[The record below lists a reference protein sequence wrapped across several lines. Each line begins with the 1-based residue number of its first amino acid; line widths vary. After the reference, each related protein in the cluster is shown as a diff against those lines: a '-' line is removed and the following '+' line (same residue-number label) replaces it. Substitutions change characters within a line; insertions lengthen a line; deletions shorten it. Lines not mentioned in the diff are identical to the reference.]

1 MSALSESGDHLS
13 RAGRS
18 PHPLPSAAAFSTMD
32 GDLDLETITDAIDA
46 GRPLTEILDLVV
58 DRAELLLDAAETF
71 ILLRDGDLLVGA
83 AQRGLTGPAH
93 EIRIPLGESIEGQVA
108 VRRRPLIMT
117 DPLHNPRFR
126 NLPQRSTAIAA
137 IIALPLQARGK
148 VLGVLSAATVAPT
161 DFDETLVLLLVLAD
175 LASLAIETSRST
187 AREARQTRLVDLLR
201 YVSNVDFES
210 DLKATLGPVATRIAE
225 VMGSEK
231 VDIMFLDPE
240 RSAFVSLGVSQTPL
254 GHKQK
259 ELGLD
264 IVPAQAATL
273 LAQVYRTGE
282 SVLVPDSLRDDRV
295 YRPFIEQLG
304 VRTLMY
310 SPVEVGGERRAILAS
325 TSTQPDAFG
334 ESDLA
339 VHDLIARRLS
349 LALQHLELTEDLSR
363 LEAERLARLERDN
376 HLDLLAHDVRN
387 PLAAIKGYAQLA
399 HRRLRMGDV
408 AYVERALGLI
418 NERADQLNRMMNDM
432 LDVTRMAAGTFT
444 IQRQTLD
451 LVALLRDEIEAAR
464 VTTSRHAIRLDAP
477 AELPVW
483 GDPLRLA
490 EVVQN
495 LLSNAIRYSPQGGPI
510 QIAAGIVEGAVQMS
524 VCDAGMGIAPED
536 LPRVFDRAYRGRGE
550 QIGGGHG
557 LGLYIS
563 REIVRL
569 HGGRIWAESA
579 SGQGACFYVVLP
591 VGDAPGSLGL

>member
-1 MSALSESGDHLS
+1 MSPLSESSDHPS
-13 RAGRS
+13 SAGRS
-18 PHPLPSAAAFSTMD
+18 AYPLPSMAAFSTMD

-46 GRPLTEILDLVV
+46 GRPLAEILDLVV
-58 DRAELLLDAAETF
+58 DRAQWLLDAAETF
-71 ILLRDGDLLVGA
+71 ILLREGDLLVGA

-93 EIRIPLGESIEGQVA
+93 EIRVPVGESIEGQVA
-108 VRRRPLIMT
+108 ARRRPLIMA
-117 DPLHNPRFR
+117 DPLHDPRFR
-126 NLPQRSTAIAA
+126 TLPQRSAPIAA

-161 DFDETLVLLLVLAD
+161 DFAETLVLLLVLAD

-210 DLKATLGPVATRIAE
+210 DLQAALTPVASRVAE

-231 VDIMFLDPE
+231 VDIIFLDPE
-240 RSAFVSLGVSQTPL
+240 RNAFVSLGVSQTPL
-254 GHKQK
+254 GHKQR

-264 IVPAQAATL
+264 IVPAPAASL
-273 LAQVYRTGE
+273 LADVYQTGE
-282 SVLVPDSLRDDRV
+282 SVLVPDSLHDARV

-304 VRTLMY
+304 IRTLMC
-310 SPVEVGGERRAILAS
+310 SPVAVGGERRAILAS
-325 TSTQPDAFG
+325 TSAQPDAFN

-399 HRRLRMGDV
+399 SRRLHTGDV
-408 AYVERALGLI
+408 AYLERALRLI
-418 NERADQLNRMMNDM
+418 NERADQLDRMMNDM
-432 LDVTRMAAGTFT
+432 LDVTRMAAGTFS
-444 IQRQTLD
+444 IQRRTLD
-451 LVALLRDEIEAAR
+451 LVALLHDEIEAAR
-464 VTTSRHAIRLDAP
+464 VTSSRHAISLDAP

-483 GDPLRLA
+483 GDSLRLA

-510 QIAAGIVEGAVQMS
+510 QVMAGVVEGAAQIS

-569 HGGRIWAESA
+569 HGGRIWAESVA
-579 SGQGACFYVVLP
+579 GQGACFYVVLP
-591 VGDAPGSLGL
+591 LGDAPASLAP